1 MSSNM
6 SCPNNPDFA
15 VADVPGYQKYDKQ
28 AVPSSAATT
37 VPDKFKGTKNDQND
51 MVLLGKKQVLR
62 RNFKFTSILGFAS
75 TGRLCQEVRTAGT
88 LRIDA

>member
-1 MSSNM
+1 MSSKM

-15 VADVPGYQKYDKQ
+15 VVDVPGYQKYDKQ

-51 MVLLGKKQVLR
+51 MVLLGKKTGTPSQLQVHEHLR
-62 RNFKFTSILGFAS
+62 F
-75 TGRLCQEVRTAGT
+75 
-88 LRIDA
+88 RIDR